1 MKHAI
6 DFNHQNMVPY
16 FRMLRTVLGADLV
29 CAIIDDH
36 YQPLWQA
43 GGDHGDSMAGLLDR
57 LKDKNFHSG
66 NLSERIRAG
75 CPENRLLLIQDLD
88 LECIDGELCF
98 IGLVARGT
106 PEFSRADTFQDY
118 FSDVV
123 TCTCSQYNLRMENDN
138 MVQELS
144 QRYEELNFL
153 YQTENPGNET
163 ETSEESLGDLVKE
176 MTEFMDVEAAC
187 LWLPDM
193 GSWFF
198 HMAGR
203 TGDIDNETHIRKWV
217 TPLFETIKKTG
228 QPMVVNKHG
237 HIIQNSSASAL
248 SSDLMMVFPVLN
260 PDLQAMGLIGCLRR
274 RGGRAFVTGDQ
285 KLMEVTARRVR
296 KIIRSDLDDLTG
308 LSNRVGFEKKLEEL
322 LSAPSQIRRVAA
334 VSLFNIDQFKL
345 LNDAYGMAAG
355 DDVLKQVAVVLNTY
369 LRDQD
374 FLARITGDEF
384 AVILL
389 DLHSVAHGRE
399 VLERV
404 RKQFSRQQFMFHD
417 TLIHIKVRIGMVPI
431 AGPIKEISD
440 VIARAEIAVEA
451 ARERG
456 GDAISVYTEGDSRL
470 AEKQTQART
479 ASQIETLVENRQF
492 VLFCQPVVPLQGG
505 RMHYEILIR
514 LKDEKGNIIAPYQ
527 FLPAAERYSKMP
539 FIDQWVLEETC
550 RHLKASEP
558 FLSTANISWA
568 VNLSGQSLQDEAFL
582 KYFLSFLSQL
592 PFPASWLNFEIT
604 ETVAIRNFDQV
615 IHVMDQINRMGF
627 AISLDDFGSGY
638 SSFAYL
644 KHLPISFLKIDGMF
658 VKHLHTDTLAQVMVT
673 SIATIS
679 KHLKIKTIAEFVE
692 NEKILDFLRQGGID
706 YAQGYHT
713 GKPFPLRDALERIQ
727 QQDGCRE
734 T

>member
-6 DFNHQNMVPY
+6 DFNHQNMAPY
-16 FRMLRTVLGADLV
+16 VRMLRSVLGSDLV
-29 CAIIDDH
+29 CAIIDEH

-43 GGDHGDSMAGLLDR
+43 GGDDGDPMEGLLGR
-57 LKDKNFHSG
+57 LKDTPLHPGS
-66 NLSERIRAG
+66 LSERISAG
-75 CPENRLLLIQDLD
+75 CPENRLTLIQDLD
-88 LECIDGELCF
+88 LEYIDGELYF

-106 PEFSRADTFQDY
+106 PEFSRADMFQDY

-123 TCTCSQYNLRMENDN
+123 ACICSQYNLRMENDN

-153 YQTENPGNET
+153 YQTENPNNET

-193 GSWFF
+193 GYWFF

-203 TGDIDNETHIRKWV
+203 TGDIDNETHIRNWV

-237 HIIQNSSASAL
+237 NIIQDSSASVL
-248 SSDLMMVFPVLN
+248 SAEVMMVFPVLN
-260 PDLQAMGLIGCLRR
+260 SDLQAMGLIGCLRR

-296 KIIRSDLDDLTG
+296 KIIHSDLDDLTG
-308 LSNRVGFEKKLEEL
+308 LANRVGFEKKLEEL
-322 LSAPSQIRRVAA
+322 VSDPSQIRRAAA

-355 DDVLKQVAVVLNTY
+355 DDVLKQVAVVLKTHF
-369 LRDQD
+369 RDQD
-374 FLARITGDEF
+374 FLARIKGDEF
-384 AVILL
+384 AVILF
-389 DLHSVAHGRE
+389 DLHSVAHGQE
-399 VLERV
+399 VLERI
-404 RKQFSRQQFMFHD
+404 RKQFSRQQFMFQD
-417 TLIHIKVRIGMVPI
+417 TRIHIKVRIGMVPI
-431 AGPIKEISD
+431 AWPIKEISD
-440 VIARAEIAVEA
+440 VIAKAEIAVQSS
-451 ARERG
+451 RERG
-456 GDAISVYTEGDSRL
+456 GDTISVYTEGDSRL

-479 ASQIETLVENRQF
+479 ATQIETLVENRQF

-514 LKDEKGNIIAPYQ
+514 LKDEKGNIIAPGQ
-527 FLPAAERYSKMP
+527 FLPAAERYNKMP

-550 RHLKASEP
+550 RLLKASEP
-558 FLSTANISWA
+558 FLSAVNISWA
-568 VNLSGQSLQDEAFL
+568 VNLSGQSLQDEVFL

-604 ETVAIRNFDQV
+604 ETVAIRNFDRV
-615 IHVMDQINRMGF
+615 IHVMDQITRMGF

-644 KHLPISFLKIDGMF
+644 KQLPISFLKIDGMF
-658 VKHLHTDTLAQVMVT
+658 VQHLHTDTLAQVMVT

-692 NEKILDFLRQGGID
+692 NEKILDFLRRGGID

-727 QQDGCRE
+727 QQDVCRE